1 MHDEDTWIGGALQPV
16 PLKVRAA
23 IAPIISDHDLILVG
37 VEQGREGHR
46 TILWIFVDTEEGATI
61 QDCAKVTPEISAVLD
76 VEDPVPD
83 SYELRVS
90 TPGLDRPL
98 MRAADFDRFAGE
110 EVQLTLL
117 TPLRG
122 RRKYTG
128 INRGVK
134 DDSVTVECTDGA
146 HDVPLNFVQKA
157 RLKYSVTFGKK
168 RP

>member
-1 MHDEDTWIGGALQPV
+1 MQPV
-16 PLKVRAA
+16 PSRVREA
-23 IAPIISDHDLILVG
+23 ITPVLEDHDLILVG
-37 VEQGREGHR
+37 VEQSREGHR
-46 TILWIFVDTEEGATI
+46 TILWIFVDTEQGATI
-61 QDCAKVTPEISAVLD
+61 QDCAKATPEISAILD

-98 MRAADFDRFAGE
+98 MRASDFDQYVGE
-110 EVQLTLL
+110 EVQMTLL
-117 TPLRG
+117 SPLRG

-128 INRGVK
+128 INRGVT
-134 DDSVTVECTDGA
+134 DGSVCIDCTDGS

-157 RLKYSVTFGKK
+157 RLKYTVTFGKK